1 MLQFGHVLNSTKLS
15 WVTKIAIITQGLPMG
30 ENLSKLLTS
39 GEHIFQK
46 SPNETNNSL

>member
-1 MLQFGHVLNSTKLS
+1 MLQFGHVLNSTKL
-15 WVTKIAIITQGLPMG
+15 TAIITQGLTMG
-30 ENLSKLLTS
+30 ENLSKLITS